1 VSPRPHMPLVGEGCS
16 ESHFRVITDVGM
28 TKETGTVTRSL
39 GTDSRSP
46 DAQGRLDSH
55 FHVPFGHRVDI

>member
-1 VSPRPHMPLVGEGCS
+1 VSPRPHIAARWRGLH

-46 DAQGRLDSH
+46 DPQRRLDSH
-55 FHVPFGHRVDI
+55 FHVLFGHRVDI